1 MPWVTEEE
9 IQAAKN
15 MTAYEYLRT
24 HQAQR
29 LQKTRTRNEWQLTDH
44 DSFKINELSRDRK
57 STRLNSSHIEES
69 RMPSSA

>member
-29 LQKTRTRNEWQLTDH
+29 LQKTIRQVEQLQKQQEKKKH
-44 DSFKINELSRDRK
+44 RDVAR
-57 STRLNSSHIEES
+57 
-69 RMPSSA
+69 

>member
-24 HQAQR
+24 HQAQWKFICR
-29 LQKTRTRNEWQLTDH
+29 LCHKEGREWEDL
-44 DSFKINELSRDRK
+44 E
-57 STRLNSSHIEES
+57 
-69 RMPSSA
+69 M

>member
-24 HQAQR
+24 HQHSGCKRQGPEM
-29 LQKTRTRNEWQLTDH
+29 NG
-44 DSFKINELSRDRK
+44 S
-57 STRLNSSHIEES
+57 
-69 RMPSSA
+69 

>member
-29 LQKTRTRNEWQLTDH
+29 LGA
-44 DSFKINELSRDRK
+44 SINLVPVK
-57 STRLNSSHIEES
+57 
-69 RMPSSA
+69 

>member
-29 LQKTRTRNEWQLTDH
+29 LQRQGPEMNG
-44 DSFKINELSRDRK
+44 S
-57 STRLNSSHIEES
+57 
-69 RMPSSA
+69 